1 MRPGQRLTRTTSRSL
16 IAEEPGIGPGPGMS
30 PGDIADH
37 NSRVALSL
45 LRTFGPL
52 TRQEL
57 SNRLGLTEPAVTG
70 IMNRLDAQGLVLK
83 RKRAGTGRY
92 HAAEFTLQ
100 PGGACGLG
108 VSLSADAAEVVLVDL
123 LGAVLAREVLSGS
136 DIGAK
141 LPEAVKAVL
150 AKAEERAPVGL
161 GFAFAPDCAPETE
174 TVERLLPGRPVFL
187 MPDTEACLT
196 GERLLGLGEP
206 EGGLVVVLIDE
217 TVRAGLFIGG
227 KTFRGMNGR
236 AGQIGDMRPGRLH
249 PSLTEVANIRAY
261 QRARD
266 AGPPALSDWIETVA
280 GRLLEAVVAI
290 AGFVSPGAL
299 LLGGALPD
307 IVLDRLMACM
317 QVQRT
322 DQARTFVAAPWIPP
336 IRRVSLDGGGIGI
349 GAAMT
354 PIMELLLARSA

>member
-1 MRPGQRLTRTTSRSL
+1 MRPGQRLTRPRPRSS
-16 IAEEPGIGPGPGMS
+16 ATEELGPGPGMS

-45 LRTFGPL
+45 IRTFGPL

-57 SNRLGLTEPAVTG
+57 ATRLGLTEPAVTG

-83 RKRAGTGRY
+83 RKRSGTGRY
-92 HAAEFTLQ
+92 HAAELALQ
-100 PGGACGLG
+100 RGGAYGLG
-108 VSLSADAAEVVLVDL
+108 ISLAGDKAEVALVDL
-123 LGAVLAREVLSGS
+123 LGTVAARS
-136 DIGAK
+136 DIHGPDIQAR
-141 LPEAVKAVL
+141 LPEAVAVL
-150 AKAEERAPVGL
+150 LADTAGCMPVGL
-161 GFAFAPDCAPETE
+161 GLAFAPECAPEAE
-174 TVERLLPGRPVFL
+174 MIERLLPGRPIFV

-236 AGQIGDMRPGRLH
+236 AGKIGEMRPGRLH
-249 PSLTEVANIRAY
+249 PSLTEVANRHAYRRA
-261 QRARD
+261 QK
-266 AGPPALSDWIETVA
+266 AGPSALADWTETVA

-307 IVLDRLMACM
+307 AVLDGLIAQM
-317 QVQRT
+317 QVQRN

-336 IRRVSLDGGGIGI
+336 IRRVSLEGGGIAI

-354 PIMELLLARSA
+354 PMMELLLARSA